1 MNSAGPRPV
10 RRFANSLINRL
21 PAPRD
26 RAARQVLRSTRDL
39 VTGRA
44 APAAVPEK
52 KTKKPAK
59 KAAEQKVARGAKVF
73 AVPGSYNSP
82 IVDVAEIRGA
92 GSDAGTL
99 VEMPG
104 IDLDPARHDAVW
116 LEWRPFVE
124 RWKEQAPAAGR
135 RYHSDNNMFG
145 PHSAAMLAGA
155 LGSIRPRRYVEIG
168 SGFSSAVVL
177 DVNDE
182 QRPDDPILCTFIE
195 PYPDRLNSILRPAD
209 HDRCTILVE
218 KVQDVDLE
226 VFDQLESGD
235 ILFIDSS
242 HIAKSGSDL
251 LHEIFEVLPR
261 LAPGVFIHFHDIMY
275 PFDYPLKWM
284 VKQNRSWNEPYFLR
298 AFLMYNP
305 EFTVHFWTD
314 FHALFG
320 SQTDDEHVDR
330 ASSLWLR
337 RT

>member
-1 MNSAGPRPV
+1 MSFAVRKPV
-10 RRFANSLINRL
+10 RRLAVSLVDRL
-21 PAPRD
+21 PPPRD

-44 APAAVPEK
+44 APEPEPK
-52 KTKKPAK
+52 PKSQPKKKP
-59 KAAEQKVARGAKVF
+59 RGAKVC
-73 AVPGSYNSP
+73 AEPGTYNSP
-82 IVDVAEIRGA
+82 IVDVSEVRGA

-104 IDLDPARHDAVW
+104 IDLDVARHDAVW
-116 LEWRPFVE
+116 EDWRPLAA
-124 RWKEQAPAAGR
+124 RWKEQAPDTAR
-135 RYHSDNNMFG
+135 RYHPNNNMFG
-145 PHSAAMLAGA
+145 PHSAALLAA
-155 LGSIRPRRYVEIG
+155 AVGSIRPRRYIEIG

-182 QRPDDPILCTFIE
+182 QRPEDPIQCTFIE
-195 PYPDRLNSILRPAD
+195 PYPDRLNSILRPTDRD
-209 HDRCTILVE
+209 HCTVLVQ
-218 KVQDVDLE
+218 KVQEVDLE

-235 ILFIDSS
+235 VLFIDSS

-261 LAPGVFIHFHDIMY
+261 LPSGVYVHFHDIMY
-275 PFDYPLKWM
+275 PFDYPVRWM

-320 SQTDDEHVDR
+320 SHVDDPHVDR
-330 ASSLWLR
+330 ASSIWLR